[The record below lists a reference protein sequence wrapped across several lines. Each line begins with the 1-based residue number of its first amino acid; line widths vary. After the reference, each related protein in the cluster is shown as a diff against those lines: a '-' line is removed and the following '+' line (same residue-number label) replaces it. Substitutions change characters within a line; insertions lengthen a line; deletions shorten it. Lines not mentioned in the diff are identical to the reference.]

1 MSKMFC
7 KEHAFIKVSF
17 VVVVVVVVKDNWY
30 TRSIKE
36 EKGWKT
42 GNGCIA
48 WHEGLGM
55 VTP

>member
-7 KEHAFIKVSF
+7 KEHAFIKVFF

-48 WHEGLGM
+48 
-55 VTP
+55 